1 MKHML
6 NERIQKMYSRMNFI
20 ASSALISGIGIV
32 ILALAFYFVIL
43 KGDSK
48 FTDILVWILF
58 AGLSLSSIG
67 YWIIKN
73 IKKLATLDAQEFRF
87 DSNLISLFFG
97 VAILWI
103 IVGVPFL
110 YFFPIWGIVITFV
123 FFGIFFDIV
132 RLIILIQKAKNKEST
147 NKIGLK
153 EIVFMVWRL
162 IYPEVR
168 HDRISH
174 RLITIIGWIA
184 SLFSWFILFPIY
196 FGVIQRMIYFVMYGN
211 EKKKW
216 MVVKE

>member
-1 MKHML
+1 MI
-6 NERIQKMYSRMNFI
+6 NGRIQKMYSRMNFI
-20 ASSALISGIGIV
+20 ASSALVLGVGIT
-32 ILALAFYFVIL
+32 ILSVAFYFIIL
-43 KGDSK
+43 KGDPK
-48 FTDILVWILF
+48 FTDILIWIIF
-58 AGLSLSSIG
+58 VGLSLISIS

-73 IKKLATLDAQEFRF
+73 IKKIAIFDAQEFRF
-87 DSNLISLFFG
+87 DSNFISLFFG

-103 IVGVPFL
+103 IAGVPFL
-110 YFFPIWGIVITFV
+110 YLFPIWGIAITFV

-132 RLIILIQKAKNKEST
+132 RLIILIQKAKNKELI
-147 NKIGLK
+147 NKVGFK
-153 EIVFMVWRL
+153 EFVSMVGRL

-168 HDRISH
+168 HDNISH

-216 MVVKE
+216 MVIKD